1 MSRWASFRESCSR
14 GWINSWRRGL
24 SRVVR
29 AVVCGVLGYP
39 AIAAG
44 WYIGLNKVG
53 LRSIDDY
60 FYLGCLYAVIPAAL
74 CSWLAGRQASA
85 SSASS

>member
-1 MSRWASFRESCSR
+1 MAD
-14 GWINSWRRGL
+14 RGL

-39 AIAAG
+39 LAVAAG

-60 FYLGCLYAVIPAAL
+60 FYLGCLFAVISAAL
-74 CSWLAGRQASA
+74 CSWLAGRGVVGRMRPSH
-85 SSASS
+85 SISM